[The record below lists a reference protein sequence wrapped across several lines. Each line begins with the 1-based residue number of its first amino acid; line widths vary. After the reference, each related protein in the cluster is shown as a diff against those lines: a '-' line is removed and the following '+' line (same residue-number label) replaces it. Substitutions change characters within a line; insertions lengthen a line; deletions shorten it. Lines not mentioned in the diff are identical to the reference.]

1 MNTMVDWEAI
11 DNSIAQAFDDGYKQG
26 KADAIKWNMIEKR
39 LMDEEEREYYS
50 KLIGYDIG
58 YEDAFIYS
66 NLPEDGQEVLV
77 CNKHRCIWIDTFED
91 EEIGCGFEMNGDMD
105 GIIAWMPLPEPCNDL
120 AKPNNDV
127 EMVGKT

>member
-1 MNTMVDWEAI
+1 MDTMVDWEAIENRI
-11 DNSIAQAFDDGYKQG
+11 DNSIAQAFDNGYKKG

-39 LMDEEEREYYS
+39 PMDEEEREYYS
-50 KLIGYDIG
+50 KLIGYDIE

-91 EEIGCGFEMNGDMD
+91 EEIGCGFETNGDMD
-105 GIIAWMPLPEPCNDL
+105 GIIAWMPLPVPPKDGE
-120 AKPNNDV
+120 
-127 EMVGKT
+127 